1 MPKKY
6 FARFSRIIALFVL
19 ENTEKTDFKELPS
32 GFNENKMISIHS
44 FILGIPDLIE
54 TYAVILEYLREI
66 MERLISTNP
75 QNLRK
80 SLRYLKES
88 NLIKDSGLN
97 LSFLKPLFEQSQFSE
112 SLVSEIFM
120 PKFIVKFMVKKS
132 NLVKQF
138 WSLQMKSNLAMNRLK
153 SCLLFQICFQV
164 KEKWRF
170 KTDFVKSTLWKKLW
184 AHSLISYSILILIV
198 KILKIHS
205 T

>member
-170 KTDFVKSTLWKKLW
+170 KTDFVKSTLWKKL
-184 AHSLISYSILILIV
+184 
-198 KILKIHS
+198 
-205 T
+205 